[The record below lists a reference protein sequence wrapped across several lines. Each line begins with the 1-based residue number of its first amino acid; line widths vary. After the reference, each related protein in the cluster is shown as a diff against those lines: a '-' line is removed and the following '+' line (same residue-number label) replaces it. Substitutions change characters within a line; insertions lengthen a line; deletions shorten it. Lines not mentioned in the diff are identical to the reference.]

1 MPRTG
6 AVAFAFRRWYNSL
19 INYIIMDG
27 YAHQAAN
34 ASVSAV
40 GAYPRGHNMELGLK
54 GKSVLIVGASKGI
67 GKGIALGFAEEGC
80 RITAVAR
87 SEDLLRQ
94 LADEAVAKGA
104 ESCEPVVRDI
114 MQCDTAAF
122 ARELIDRFGVFDIV
136 VHNVGGSLISRDH
149 LAGAEDWNYALRFNA
164 VAAIDMNSV
173 LIPPMVERGYGRVI
187 HISSISAVMLRGNP
201 LYASAKAFLNA
212 YVTTVGRQL
221 APTGV
226 LMCSVMPGAVAF
238 EGSYWDKF
246 VKEGHPR
253 VEDFLRHHQAANR
266 FGTPEEIANAVVFMA
281 SDRSSFMQAANIPVD
296 GANM

>member
-1 MPRTG
+1 
-6 AVAFAFRRWYNSL
+6 
-19 INYIIMDG
+19 MD
-27 YAHQAAN
+27 
-34 ASVSAV
+34 
-40 GAYPRGHNMELGLK
+40 LGLK
-54 GKSVLIVGASKGI
+54 NKNVLVVGASKGI
-67 GKGIALGFAEEGC
+67 GRGIVMGFAEEGC
-80 RITAVAR
+80 RLVIVAR
-87 SEDLLRQ
+87 SEELLKEVQ
-94 LADEAVAKGA
+94 EEALSRGA
-104 ESCEPVVRDI
+104 VSCEYVVQDI
-114 MQCDTAAF
+114 MDCNTQEF
-122 ARELIDRFGVFDIV
+122 ADSLLDKFGVFDVV

-149 LAGAEDWNYALRFNA
+149 LGGADDWNYALKFNA
-164 VAAIDMNSV
+164 VAAIDMNSK

-226 LMCSVMPGAVAF
+226 LLCSVMPGAVAF

-253 VEDFLRHHQAANR
+253 VDDFLRHHQAANR

-281 SDRSSFMQAANIPVD
+281 SDKSSFMQATNIPVD

>member
-1 MPRTG
+1 
-6 AVAFAFRRWYNSL
+6 
-19 INYIIMDG
+19 
-27 YAHQAAN
+27 
-34 ASVSAV
+34 
-40 GAYPRGHNMELGLK
+40 MELGLK
-54 GKSVLIVGASKGI
+54 NKNVLIVGASKGI
-67 GKGIALGFAEEGC
+67 GRGIVMGFAEEGC
-80 RITAVAR
+80 RIVAVAR
-87 SEDLLRQ
+87 SAELLEDVK
-94 LADEAVAKGA
+94 AEALSKGA
-104 ESCEPVVRDI
+104 ASVQTVVQDI
-114 MQCDTAAF
+114 MECDTQAF
-122 ARELIDRFGVFDIV
+122 ADDLMKRYGVFDVV
-136 VHNVGGSLISRDH
+136 VHNVGGSLISRNH
-149 LAGAEDWNYALRFNA
+149 LGGADDWNYALKFNA
-164 VAAIDMNSV
+164 VAAIDMNSK
-173 LIPPMVERGYGRVI
+173 LIPPMVDRGYGRVI

-226 LMCSVMPGAVAF
+226 LLCSVMPGAVAF

-281 SDRSSFMQAANIPVD
+281 SDKSSFMQATNIPVD